1 MSDEAAAAPAAEGT
15 QPVEPKPEPKSETH
29 INLHVKGQDQNV
41 VYFKIKRHTPFK
53 KLMEA
58 YCERLSL
65 SMSNVIFLFDGNR
78 LNATQTPN
86 DLDMEDEDEIDA
98 CLHQVGGQ

>member
-1 MSDEAAAAPAAEGT
+1 MWFTSRCAHLRSHSLP
-15 QPVEPKPEPKSETH
+15 Q
-29 INLHVKGQDQNV
+29 
-41 VYFKIKRHTPFK
+41 IKRHTPFK

-98 CLHQVGGQ
+98 CLHVRKIIAELCTNNTDAT